1 MLRNEILFTEED
13 FAPKSTYRYY
23 DDDSPSFQE
32 KKLGDTV
39 KLRTI
44 VDNVIPDNPQ
54 GYQKIR

>member
-1 MLRNEILFTEED
+1 MLRNEILFTEDD
-13 FAPKSTYRYY
+13 FAPKSTYRYF

-54 GYQKIR
+54 GY